1 MPKKSKSKDTKDVYI
16 NYEINANP
24 NHEAKMNNK
33 PFDVD
38 KDIEEF
44 RRIEPKDVFVNYK
57 PIKQTKNKRINKKDG
72 ARSGAES
79 KKITRIGKGKPLNK
93 KVSTKYNY

>member
-1 MPKKSKSKDTKDVYI
+1 MAKKSKSKDTKDVYI

-33 PFDVD
+33 PYDVD

-57 PIKQTKNKRINKKDG
+57 PAKQTKKPKKDG

-79 KKITRIGKGKPLNK
+79 KKITRIAKGKPINK